1 MEKKIET
8 INELIR
14 VYDENEKLKRE
25 LEKLNAGESTPKEEI
40 NPYLSLID
48 MGRKKIFGEVF
59 YNNWNYPSV
68 LVDLESKQLV
78 FLEFEQWLAMVRTNV
93 INVTNRTDYLN
104 CYSLEQLK
112 DYFREE
118 LEEVFNNHKQEIIEK
133 SKEKEG
139 E

>member
-48 MGRKKIFGEVF
+48 IGRKKIFGEVF
-59 YNNWNYPSV
+59 SNGSWYYPSV
-68 LVDLESKQLV
+68 LVDFESKNLV
-78 FLEFEQWLAMVRTNV
+78 FLDFNQWFAIIGMNV
-93 INVTNRTDYLN
+93 INRKEYLSH
-104 CYSLEQLK
+104 YSLEQLK
-112 DYFREE
+112 DYFKKE
-118 LEEVFNNHKQEIIEK
+118 LEEAFNNFKEEKIEE